1 MLKTSLPLVTAAL
14 LLCPSL
20 SGDEPAFDAAGA
32 VPASRYLQADQLSGP
47 DWKVEPEA
55 RNDGFTNTYT
65 VTSRFG
71 SWPARG
77 RLHVAVRIRE
87 IQALAEL
94 EKVSKSDVFME
105 AVKKSATAPLELA
118 ANVAARPVETIKGVP
133 QGVNRWF
140 KKTSFQVKETYH
152 DTKETVGDVRKEVGE
167 GENDGEMTAEAKKQ
181 AGAYALDQLKISG
194 AERRWYKELGVDPFT
209 DNEVLRK
216 AVKSVARV
224 EGLTS
229 FGMKFAGL
237 PSIPGAREMRKTLDL
252 VWNTD
257 PWELR
262 LRNRNILLAAG
273 LSEETVRA
281 FEDNPNLTL
290 SAQTAFLDILKGFEG
305 VKGREHLLARAIEV
319 ESRDEAQTLVTSANL
334 LLSLHKSE
342 PLREIL
348 PGSRL
353 PVARTAKG
361 GLAAVVMTDALFW
374 TEEVAEA
381 AQTLAEIYADEA
393 AASRRLYVA
402 GEASSRFKSGA
413 GKLGWEIVDGWK
425 PAGGAGMATHGTKVL
440 FTAGGVAGSVHS

>member
-1 MLKTSLPLVTAAL
+1 MRKSALRVATVVL

-20 SGDEPAFDAAGA
+20 HGGEPAFEAAGA
-32 VPASRYLQADQLSGP
+32 VPASRHLPADQLSGP
-47 DWKVEPEA
+47 EWKVEPEA

-77 RLHVAVRIRE
+77 RLQVSVRIGE
-87 IQALAEL
+87 IRALAEL
-94 EKVSKSDVFME
+94 EKVSKTDVFKE

-118 ANVAARPVETIKGVP
+118 ANVAAKPVETLKGVP
-133 QGVNRWF
+133 EGVNRWF

-152 DTKETVGDVRKEVGE
+152 DTKETVGETVGKEKEE
-167 GENDGEMTAEAKKQ
+167 GGQDDGVTTEMVKKQ

-229 FGMKFAGL
+229 FGMKFTGL

-262 LRNRNILLAAG
+262 LRNRNLLLGAG

-281 FEDNPNLTL
+281 FEDNPHLTL

-319 ESRDEAQTLVTSANL
+319 ESRDEAQNLVTSAGL

-342 PLREIL
+342 PVREIL
-348 PGSRL
+348 HGSRL

-361 GLAAVVMTDALFW
+361 GLAAVLMTDAILW
-374 TEEVAEA
+374 TEEVAA
-381 AQTLAEIYADEA
+381 AARSLAEIYAGETA
-393 AASRRLYVA
+393 APRKLYVA
-402 GEASSRFKSGA
+402 GQASSGFKSGA
-413 GKLGWEIVDGWK
+413 GRLGWEVVDRWS
-425 PAGGAGMATHGTKVL
+425 P
-440 FTAGGVAGSVHS
+440 S